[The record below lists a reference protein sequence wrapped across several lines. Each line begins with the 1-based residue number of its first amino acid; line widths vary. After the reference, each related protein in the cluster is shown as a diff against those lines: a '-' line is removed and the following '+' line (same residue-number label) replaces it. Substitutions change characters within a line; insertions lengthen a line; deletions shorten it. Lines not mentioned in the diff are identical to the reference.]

1 MPFVSSYSKAMSI
14 LSEIGNGKCVD
25 RCKSVWIRNFKY
37 ALKAVSNPLKLTRY
51 TRRKLTQKIELVS
64 GKNAVNE
71 YSKTKKKYSERKSP
85 PCPANKNCGKK
96 MKGNDGNMYESKP
109 NKNNVC
115 SWKKI

>member
-1 MPFVSSYSKAMSI
+1 MTSVISYSKAMSI
-14 LSEIGNGKCVD
+14 LSEIGNGKCLNK
-25 RCKSVWIRNFKY
+25 CKSDSIRKFRY
-37 ALKAVSNPLKLTRY
+37 ALKSESNPMKLTRH

-85 PCPANKNCGKK
+85 PYPANKNCGKK

>member
-37 ALKAVSNPLKLTRY
+37 ALKTKSNPLKLTRH
-51 TRRKLTQKIELVS
+51 TRQKLTRKIELVS
-64 GKNAVNE
+64 GKNTYN
-71 YSKTKKKYSERKSP
+71 KTKKKYSDRKSP
-85 PCPANKNCGKK
+85 PYPANKNCGKK
-96 MKGNDGNMYESKP
+96 MEGNDGEMYESTP

-115 SWKKI
+115 TWKKY

>member
-1 MPFVSSYSKAMSI
+1 MSFDGSYSKAMST
-14 LSEIGNGKCVD
+14 LSKIGNGKCVD
-25 RCKSVWIRNFKY
+25 KCKSDSIRK
-37 ALKAVSNPLKLTRY
+37 LKSTLKSKSNPFNLTRY

-64 GKNAVNE
+64 GKNAVNV

-85 PCPANKNCGKK
+85 PYPANKNCGKK
-96 MKGNDGNMYESKP
+96 MAGNDGNMYESKP